1 MIISRTFDF
10 VVFCYNLF
18 AVDSLRLKL
27 HTQDLITIT
36 NAVDTQ
42 NLPAFIFPASL
53 RNWLRFCHELK
64 FDLFT
69 LLQFNAPD
77 RNACLD
83 GRRLTIRFIPIWLH
97 V

>member
-1 MIISRTFDF
+1 MIISRTFDV

-53 RNWLRFCHELK
+53 RNWLRFCHELNSIC
-64 FDLFT
+64 
-69 LLQFNAPD
+69 LLYYSLMHLIEMLVWMD
-77 RNACLD
+77 V
-83 GRRLTIRFIPIWLH
+83 G
-97 V
+97 